1 MIGENVYV
9 LCICRYIQD
18 LQRRMVQL
26 SSDLRN
32 QYVYSITAVL
42 CAQYMMYMNH
52 FDRGKLT
59 DI

>member
-1 MIGENVYV
+1 MIGEKVYV
-9 LCICRYIQD
+9 LCICTYIQD

>member
-1 MIGENVYV
+1 MIEEKVYD
-9 LCICRYIQD
+9 LCICRYIQY

-32 QYVYSITAVL
+32 QYVHSSTAVL

-52 FDRGKLT
+52 F
-59 DI
+59 

>member
-1 MIGENVYV
+1 MIGKKETKMC
-9 LCICRYIQD
+9 LCSYFLD
-18 LQRRMVQL
+18 LQQRMVQL